1 MKYQNDPTKP
11 DYNPSPQERFRF
23 SYNLKYNVSLIL
35 SIVISNFVR
44 FVAKDNFKST
54 GKFGIWFSA
63 GVSGILVIYSIINLI
78 KFFELKKKP
87 EKLEE
92 LYRQYIDE
100 RNVLIREKVSG
111 GSFTASVFIICIAIM
126 IFSYISVMV
135 TLVLAGLLAA
145 MFIVRLLLKMY
156 YEKKY

>member
-23 SYNLKYNVSLIL
+23 NYHLKCSVSLFI
-35 SIVISNFVR
+35 SIVLSNLAR
-44 FVAKDNFKST
+44 FLLNGNLNGT
-54 GKFGIWFSA
+54 GKFGVLFSLC
-63 GVSGILVIYSIINLI
+63 VSGAVLIYAAINMIL
-78 KFFELKKKP
+78 FFELKKKP

-92 LYRQYIDE
+92 LYRQYSDE

-111 GSFTASVFIICIAIM
+111 GSFTALVFIICIAMM
-126 IFSYISVMV
+126 IFSYISKLV
-135 TLVLAGLLAA
+135 TFVLAGLLLV
-145 MFIVRLLLKMY
+145 MFLVRLILKLY